1 MASLVEALTKLQ
13 LEVARQAAE
22 LEEQRATIA
31 RHEASI
37 KELLLDC
44 SRKNSGRA
52 QTMDRRLDPTTKRTR
67 VGADGIE
74 TCHLN
79 VTCDL
84 NVLGDFIWNGQRV
97 AFDPPTA
104 APSALPSGQPSFVP
118 TERPVPMPTP
128 HPTIQ
133 PTNQPSTTPWT
144 LLHLGWIPSF
154 TSSMPA
160 WALAQ
165 GQTVTGSSDPVDYQ
179 QVYLACKAS
188 GRTVKRVLTLATPS
202 ATAAAPKTISPSVV
216 YYSGD
221 YGGAGNYNYGENPN
235 VEWNEMH
242 SWQGSPGWPRFL
254 IRIDQVHCA
263 MSYEVLSG
271 GDSNNPELGN
281 YGMVWVRQGTDP
293 VSEADLPGG
302 GV

>member
-1 MASLVEALTKLQ
+1 
-13 LEVARQAAE
+13 
-22 LEEQRATIA
+22 
-31 RHEASI
+31 
-37 KELLLDC
+37 
-44 SRKNSGRA
+44 
-52 QTMDRRLDPTTKRTR
+52 
-67 VGADGIE
+67 
-74 TCHLN
+74 
-79 VTCDL
+79 
-84 NVLGDFIWNGQRV
+84 
-97 AFDPPTA
+97 
-104 APSALPSGQPSFVP
+104 
-118 TERPVPMPTP
+118 
-128 HPTIQ
+128 
-133 PTNQPSTTPWT
+133 
-144 LLHLGWIPSF
+144 
-154 TSSMPA
+154 MPA

-271 GDSNNPELGN
+271 GDSNNPELGD